1 MISRCDKLQIELNQ
15 QSNLLKLKENECAL
29 LAKENALGAKCRE
42 SLLKKVTS
50 LEGAR
55 DELAKEMV
63 KHKTALLTFE
73 KEHELTRKSASK
85 SRKSAEEVARDRDVA
100 RKDLKKANGSF

>member
-1 MISRCDKLQIELNQ
+1 MHLNLKIGATKANLEKMSTQFNLTNSKLMKTQSEVDSMISRCDKLQIELNQ

-55 DELAKEMV
+55 DELAK
-63 KHKTALLTFE
+63 A
-73 KEHELTRKSASK
+73 
-85 SRKSAEEVARDRDVA
+85 
-100 RKDLKKANGSF
+100 